1 MAGDVSTETGTKVL
15 FVRVD
20 EAFHRELKMSA
31 VASGVTLTGLVESIL
46 RQYREQQQAQQSG
59 KGTFTLVMTPAAS
72 TPEAPAA
79 KS

>member
-1 MAGDVSTETGTKVL
+1 MAGSTSTETGTKVL

-46 RQYREQQQAQQSG
+46 RQYREQQRTSG
-59 KGTFTLVMTPAAS
+59 VAPTVQLVT
-72 TPEAPAA
+72 APAQA
-79 KS
+79 PAGQS